1 MLLEEE
7 SYYNEPKPFRMAKDV
22 YKSCMNKDRIEEL
35 GVEPLKGILRELGGW
50 PVLEGVNWME
60 DGYIW

>member
-7 SYYNEPKPFRMAKDV
+7 SYAGEPKPFRMAKDV
-22 YKSCMNKDRIEEL
+22 YKSCMDKDRIEEL

-50 PVLEGVNWME
+50 PVLEGSNWNG